1 MKPVPKSKPAPKA
14 KLWGGAFAQPPAEVA
29 WSFGQSIASDMT
41 LWKEEVDVSI
51 AHAQMLGNVGLLSP
65 TDEKALV
72 DALTCLRDNAEYM
85 ANSEH
90 VENAEDLH
98 GAIEAILAD
107 RVGEAAKR
115 LHAGRSRND
124 QIVTVTRLWLKRKA
138 AGLIDQITATQS
150 VLLALAEEHANAPM
164 PGYTH
169 QQPAQPI
176 TVGHHLLAYFWMLQ
190 RDKARFSAAIA
201 LANECPLGAAAL
213 AGTSLPI
220 DRDVTSRQ
228 LGFAGPMPNSL
239 DAVSD
244 RDFVGDALH
253 ACATLM
259 QHLSRAANEIVLFS
273 TVEFGFLRLHDA
285 YSTGSSIMPQ
295 KRNPD
300 MAELIRGRAG
310 RVIGHWT
317 GFMSMMKGLPL
328 GYNRDQQ
335 EDKPP
340 LFNAMQVCE
349 ESLVLIREMLATA
362 TWHLDKMRQAAGTG
376 FSTATGLAEALV
388 GQGVPFRVAHELV
401 GAWVRHGGQGV
412 PAGADPLVAA
422 TLERF
427 DPSVEAS
434 LADKQTAGG
443 PGPEAMA
450 EQIALAR
457 QAIAVAPVVEYNW
470 RQA

>member
-1 MKPVPKSKPAPKA
+1 
-14 KLWGGAFAQPPAEVA
+14 
-29 WSFGQSIASDMT
+29 
-41 LWKEEVDVSI
+41 
-51 AHAQMLGNVGLLSP
+51 
-65 TDEKALV
+65 
-72 DALTCLRDNAEYM
+72 
-85 ANSEH
+85 
-90 VENAEDLH
+90 
-98 GAIEAILAD
+98 
-107 RVGEAAKR
+107 
-115 LHAGRSRND
+115 
-124 QIVTVTRLWLKRKA
+124 
-138 AGLIDQITATQS
+138 
-150 VLLALAEEHANAPM
+150 
-164 PGYTH
+164 
-169 QQPAQPI
+169 
-176 TVGHHLLAYFWMLQ
+176 
-190 RDKARFSAAIA
+190 
-201 LANECPLGAAAL
+201 
-213 AGTSLPI
+213 
-220 DRDVTSRQ
+220 
-228 LGFAGPMPNSL
+228 
-239 DAVSD
+239 
-244 RDFVGDALH
+244 
-253 ACATLM
+253 
-259 QHLSRAANEIVLFS
+259 
-273 TVEFGFLRLHDA
+273 
-285 YSTGSSIMPQ
+285 
-295 KRNPD
+295 